1 MKKLK
6 NNKFIDFLPKFLNL
20 VQKILNLSSLILVC
34 LILIFLVSNSL
45 QSDQEFEIDF
55 KNNTISNS
63 CSVSEYKFKNLAKEK
78 YSDYEL
84 NILKKDI
91 YVYPE
96 IQNINCIK
104 KVDSFFISEDLKTID
119 VFVNDSPKLFNL
131 LDQLFNGFICLFI
144 MLSRR
149 NYFINFL
156 NYIVLNLFLHIFFA
170 VNLSLIKIIIPFT
183 EPETSNQRYFFRIL
197 FLILL
202 VIYLKNLKFIALFT
216 LTLLFF
222 IPDYLGLFAV
232 IFLLTDSKKNFTY
245 SKFDIYFFSSIP
257 VIYYFSKFLFS
268 LSSFFDKFWILS
280 GQRIYHGYSR
290 WYDLQW
296 NFLTFRCNA
305 DPDFKPEFYFK
316 ECRELYGGILD
327 DYIVIKTDPY
337 ITAFAFQFLCLLIL
351 SYVYLNQIKKQEQKH
366 LFFLMFIFVSP
377 PMIFLINQ
385 GNPDLFIFL
394 ISFLVLNKQKP
405 NYLLALSSLF
415 IFSF

>member
-156 NYIVLNLFLHIFFA
+156 NYIVLNLFLHIF
-170 VNLSLIKIIIPFT
+170 LQLI
-183 EPETSNQRYFFRIL
+183 
-197 FLILL
+197 
-202 VIYLKNLKFIALFT
+202 
-216 LTLLFF
+216 
-222 IPDYLGLFAV
+222 
-232 IFLLTDSKKNFTY
+232 
-245 SKFDIYFFSSIP
+245 
-257 VIYYFSKFLFS
+257 
-268 LSSFFDKFWILS
+268 
-280 GQRIYHGYSR
+280 
-290 WYDLQW
+290 
-296 NFLTFRCNA
+296 
-305 DPDFKPEFYFK
+305 
-316 ECRELYGGILD
+316 
-327 DYIVIKTDPY
+327 
-337 ITAFAFQFLCLLIL
+337 
-351 SYVYLNQIKKQEQKH
+351 
-366 LFFLMFIFVSP
+366 
-377 PMIFLINQ
+377 
-385 GNPDLFIFL
+385 
-394 ISFLVLNKQKP
+394 
-405 NYLLALSSLF
+405 
-415 IFSF
+415 